1 MNKPGMSSGTMETES
16 WITVRWARTRPR
28 PVASPCP
35 QAARPYLSGVVAPR
49 QVSAAV
55 AKSIDCFEQSWI
67 RIISP
72 RSNVATLP
80 ATTADLGHIPKQ
92 LIRTSRARV
101 FLLPAARR
109 FRLAFRRRLS
119 LFPSAILFRHFR
131 HTSTGPGR
139 CRLRAR
145 GKGFFDIDRY
155 GMPSGGLII
164 RLRLAAT
171 RPLPARSR
179 RSPLTAAASAAT
191 GTAWPRPP
199 C

>member
-1 MNKPGMSSGTMETES
+1 MACQSRQHRLLGFLGRVALSPGG
-16 WITVRWARTRPR
+16 
-28 PVASPCP
+28 
-35 QAARPYLSGVVAPR
+35 AALIFPGVMTPH

-55 AKSIDCFEQSWI
+55 AKSIDCFEQPWI

-80 ATTADLGHIPKQ
+80 VTTADLGHIPKQ
-92 LIRTSRARV
+92 LVRTSRARV
-101 FLLPAARR
+101 LLLPAARR

-119 LFPSAILFRHFR
+119 LGPSAILFKHFR
-131 HTSTGPGR
+131 HISTGPGR

-145 GKGFFDIDRY
+145 GRGFLDIDRY
-155 GMPSGGLII
+155 VGMPSGGLII
-164 RLRLAAT
+164 RLQPAAT
-171 RPLPARSR
+171 RPLPVRPR

-191 GTAWPRPP
+191 GTPWPRPP